1 MKRAFHFAFCVFV
14 LLTLASPVFAGEV
27 IDGVVATVNHQP
39 ILRSDWDAAVRFE
52 AFMQQKHLEDV
63 SEGDRVV
70 ALQHLIDRQLL
81 KAQMGD
87 TSYMQPKQDALE
99 QDIDKVR
106 AQVPNG
112 KDDVVWQKLLASYG
126 FTEDNLKE
134 HLKVEFQTMN
144 FIEVRL
150 RPNVHVPEEDVEA
163 YYREQLIPDLQ
174 RNGGSAVALTD
185 VAPRI
190 RELLTQQRMDEMLDV
205 WLHNLRQQAEIHST
219 VAVPGGMR
227 PWKRRAPQERT
238 SWRWTNSRQR
248 SRSDARACGCG
259 FRSQSQCACSQ
270 CLSAWRCT

>member
-1 MKRAFHFAFCVFV
+1 MKRALQIAIVFV
-14 LLTLASPVFAGEV
+14 GLAMTVPAFAGEV

-52 AFMQQKHLEDV
+52 AFMQQKHLADV
-63 SEGDRVV
+63 SEGDRVI

-87 TSYMQPKQDALE
+87 TAYMQPKEDALE
-99 QDIDKVR
+99 QDIAKMR

-112 KDDVVWQKLLASYG
+112 KDDAAWQKVLASYG
-126 FTEDNLKE
+126 LSEDEMKE

-150 RPNVHVPEEDVEA
+150 RPNVHIPEEDVEA
-163 YYREQLIPDLQ
+163 YYHETLIPDLQ
-174 RNGGSAVALTD
+174 KNGGSVVALTD

-205 WLHNLRQQAEIHST
+205 WLHNLRQQADIHST
-219 VAVPGGMR
+219 VTVPGVN
-227 PWKRRAPQERT
+227 APAD
-238 SWRWTNSRQR
+238 SPSVSGAN
-248 SRSDARACGCG
+248 
-259 FRSQSQCACSQ
+259 
-270 CLSAWRCT
+270 